1 LQALQREAGL
11 EVLTGRVTGER
22 FRASLAETRRIVSE
36 RGFTKK
42 QEEETAKLVQQLLEQ
57 GIGLIPALAPTT
69 EVLPTTPTTLQ
80 QVQPR
85 GFSFLDV
92 SRGGLQ
98 TALGFAPSRAVE
110 MISGAGVPGQIG
122 SLTVATEAMKT
133 TEEKML
139 DTLDGQ
145 LSELKK
151 QTDILSKLT
160 GQDVTIAV
168 LNAISAGRARSL

>member
-1 LQALQREAGL
+1 LQEIRREAGL
-11 EVLTGRVTGER
+11 APGAGNIGDIINDTIVQLTARTQAG
-22 FRASLAETRRIVSE
+22 
-36 RGFTKK
+36 
-42 QEEETAKLVQQLLEQ
+42 TAQDIQDLLEQ
-57 GIGLIPALAPTT
+57 GLRLEPAGGP
-69 EVLPTTPTTLQ
+69 PPTTLK

-98 TALGFAPSRAVE
+98 TALGFAPSRAVQ

-168 LNAISAGRARSL
+168 LNAISAGQARSL